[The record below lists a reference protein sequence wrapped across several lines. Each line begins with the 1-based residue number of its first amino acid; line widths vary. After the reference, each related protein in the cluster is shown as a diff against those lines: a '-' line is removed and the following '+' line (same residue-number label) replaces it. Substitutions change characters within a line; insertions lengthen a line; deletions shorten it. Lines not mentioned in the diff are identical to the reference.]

1 MVRHQP
7 SLCVLHDE
15 GRCGSCP
22 HLDTPPGDQLEA
34 KQARVAALLR
44 AHVPTGAWQPPC
56 PSSPTHFRN
65 KAKMVVAGT
74 SRHPTLGILDAV
86 GRGTDLRSCPLHVP
100 AVRDALPVL
109 ADLVTGTGIAP
120 YDVPGRRGEL
130 KHVLVTASPDE
141 DLMVRFVLRSS
152 RHVSDLRDALPDLRR
167 RLPQLAV
174 ASVNI
179 QPVHQAVIEGPD
191 EIVLTEED
199 RLLMRL
205 RLPPPGATAAQARP
219 SGSDAP
225 GGQARPHELLLH
237 LPPRSFFQTNTAV
250 AQTLYATA
258 RDWAEDIGPGGAAG
272 QPPARVQDLFCGVGG
287 FALALAGPG
296 RRVQGVE
303 VSEAAVSG
311 ARDSARLM
319 RLDPGTV
326 RFDSGDAR
334 ALDLLEGP
342 AAEGEGS
349 HLLVVNPPRRGL
361 GPDLARR
368 IEACGVP
375 RVLYSSCSPASL
387 AADLGQMPSLRVRRA
402 RLFDMFPHTDHAEV
416 LVELARTQASPDS
429 G

>member
-1 MVRHQP
+1 M
-7 SLCVLHDE
+7 CALHDE

-34 KQARVAALLR
+34 KQARVAALLG
-44 AHVPTGAWQPPC
+44 AHVPAGAWQPPC

-65 KAKMVVAGT
+65 KAKMVVGGT
-74 SRHPTLGILDAV
+74 SRHPTLGILDAA
-86 GRGTDLRSCPLHVP
+86 GHGTDLRACPLHVP
-100 AVRDALPVL
+100 AVRDALPAL
-109 ADLVTGTGIAP
+109 ADLVTATGIAP

-141 DLMVRFVLRSS
+141 DLMVRFVLRSC
-152 RHVSDLRDALPDLRR
+152 RHVGDLRDALPDLRR

-174 ASVNI
+174 ASANI

-191 EIVLTEED
+191 ELVLTEED

-205 RLPPPGATAAQARP
+205 RLPPPGATSAQDRP
-219 SGSDAP
+219 PGGSAP
-225 GGQARPHELLLH
+225 GGRGRPHELLLH
-237 LPPRSFFQTNTAV
+237 LPTRSFFQTNTGV
-250 AQTLYATA
+250 AQALYATA
-258 RDWAEDIGPGGAAG
+258 RDWAEDAGPGGAAG
-272 QPPARVQDLFCGVGG
+272 QPPAHVRDLFCGVGG

-296 RRVQGVE
+296 RQVLGVE

-319 RLDPGTV
+319 RLDPGAA
-326 RFDSGDAR
+326 RFEAGDAR
-334 ALDLLEGP
+334 SLDLLEAP
-342 AAEGEGS
+342 AAPGGEGA

-361 GPDLARR
+361 GPELARR

-387 AADLGQMPSLRVRRA
+387 AADLGQMPSLHVRRA
-402 RLFDMFPHTDHAEV
+402 RLFDMFPHTNHAEV
-416 LVELARTQASPDS
+416 LVELARTQAPASP
-429 G
+429 